1 MKTNL
6 IVTSLYLLAGTAILT
21 GCSKSGANSG
31 MLDESKVAST
41 VTQAFAKAPADTKEE
56 ATTCVA
62 AVEGADTSLAFTQL
76 QRMSTE
82 TNLTG
87 EQRQVLARAMQATFK
102 KLQTAA
108 QNGDAT
114 ADKTVH
120 SYLSS
125 R

>member
-1 MKTNL
+1 MNTKL
-6 IVTSLYLLAGTAILT
+6 IVTSLYFLAGTAILA
-21 GCSKSGANSG
+21 GCSNSGADSG
-31 MLDESKVAST
+31 ILDESKVAST
-41 VTQAFAKAPADTKEE
+41 VTRAFAKAPADTKEE

-82 TNLTG
+82 TNLTA
-87 EQRQVLARAMQATFK
+87 EQRQVLARAMQTTFK

-108 QNGDAT
+108 LNGDAS
-114 ADKTVH
+114 ADKTMH